1 MVAIRGSRRWVAGLK
16 SESRPA
22 SDRNRWPASSESA
35 PAAWEA
41 QKGSVNLEEK
51 ARFFWI
57 IESVNGLFEG
67 EHTDDDHF
75 A

>member
-1 MVAIRGSRRWVAGLK
+1 MSQ
-16 SESRPA
+16 
-22 SDRNRWPASSESA
+22 

-57 IESVNGLFEG
+57 IESVKGLFEG